1 MRHFKIPIMKSLKF
15 NLRGIVLTWTV
26 ITSTFFW
33 TSTMR
38 MIFKPEISSWSIF
51 WVSGKGFAGEFW
63 LLPLLIIF
71 ALSIF
76 YIEGRGKV
84 RPLFHT
90 LLMFW
95 HILLTGVFIY
105 GSTQPETE
113 ISFDTWGLSFSLTWL
128 VIPFSLFLAAT
139 VLLIYKERKSL
150 SNIPVYNWKTINLKP
165 LIFSLA
171 ISIIAFFFFWF
182 GSGFNWLVKIAV
194 GSTIFQ
200 WILLTEAFG
209 KPYKSVTKRDLT

>member
-1 MRHFKIPIMKSLKF
+1 MKSSIL

-38 MIFKPEISSWSIF
+38 IIFKPEISSWSIF
-51 WVSGKGFAGEFW
+51 WFRGKGFAGEFW

-84 RPLFHT
+84 RPLYHT
-90 LLMFW
+90 LLLLW
-95 HILLTGVFIY
+95 HSLLTGVIIY
-105 GSTQPETE
+105 GSKQPGTE
-113 ISFDTWGLSFSLTWL
+113 ISFGTWGVSVSLTWL
-128 VIPFSLFLAAT
+128 VIPFLLFLAAT
-139 VLLIYKERKSL
+139 VLLIYKERKSQ
-150 SNIPVYNWKTINLKP
+150 SNIPVYNWTTINLKP
-165 LIFSLA
+165 LILSLA
-171 ISIIAFFFFWF
+171 LSIIAFFFFWF
-182 GSGFNWLVKIAV
+182 GTGFNWLVKIAV
-194 GSTIFQ
+194 GSTILQ

-209 KPYKSVTKRDLT
+209 KPYKSVTKKDLT

>member
-1 MRHFKIPIMKSLKF
+1 MDSLKF
-15 NLRGIVLTWTV
+15 NLRAIVLTWTV

-38 MIFKPEISSWSIF
+38 IIFKPEISSWSIF
-51 WVSGKGFAGEFW
+51 WFSGKGFEGEFW

-84 RPLFHT
+84 RPLYHT
-90 LLMFW
+90 LLLLW
-95 HILLTGVFIY
+95 HSLLTGVIIY

-113 ISFDTWGLSFSLTWL
+113 ISFGTWGVSVSLTWL
-128 VIPFSLFLAAT
+128 VIPFLLFLAAT

-150 SNIPVYNWKTINLKP
+150 YNIPVYNWTAINLKP
-165 LIFSLA
+165 LIFSLTL
-171 ISIIAFFFFWF
+171 SIIAFFFFWF
-182 GSGFNWLVKIAV
+182 GTGFNWLVKIAV
-194 GSTIFQ
+194 GTTIIQ

-209 KPYKSVTKRDLT
+209 KPYKSVIKKDLK